1 MILADLKEA
10 GDYFAEGGPST
21 AVQNAMG
28 AKDYTIAAGN
38 AARWQKYINSLRLR
52 IALHL
57 STMVA

>member
-21 AVQNAMG
+21 AVQNAM
-28 AKDYTIAAGN
+28 ASKDYTIAAGN